1 MADAEAAEPVSA
13 PVQSIEV
20 EPTETADTPVVD
32 TTTAPPGADSKAE
45 PAADGSSD
53 IDADGEEDAP
63 GEEDDEQP
71 VTGGAGGGVSR
82 EQYKALK
89 NIADILTNYK
99 IKVKDE

>member
-1 MADAEAAEPVSA
+1 MADAEVVEPVSA

-20 EPTETADTPVVD
+20 EPTEKADAPATDP
-32 TTTAPPGADSKAE
+32 TTTPAAETKPE

-53 IDADGEEDAP
+53 VDADAEEDAP
-63 GEEDDEQP
+63 GEEDDDQP
-71 VTGGAGGGVSR
+71 VTGGPGGGVSR

-99 IKVKDE
+99 IKVRDE

>member
-1 MADAEAAEPVSA
+1 MADAEVVEPVSP

-20 EPTETADTPVVD
+20 EPTEKVDASAAD
-32 TTTAPPGADSKAE
+32 TTTTPAAETKPE

-53 IDADGEEDAP
+53 VDADAEEDAP
-63 GEEDDEQP
+63 GEDDDEQP
-71 VTGGAGGGVSR
+71 VTGSASGGVSR

-99 IKVKDE
+99 IKVKEE